1 MKKMLDI
8 LAIVLPL
15 ILLFLPFLRRL
26 YTGKA
31 EKNAEPAVRSPW
43 VIRFISGLLIVTLL
57 LIGIVRYIFFNNSS
71 SGPGDSI
78 PEPLSVSKHSSAF
91 NESLQNVLNAYYNL
105 AGAFASGDTSSIH
118 TTAVVLKNAFDNFKM
133 EELKKDSTIY
143 LTAIDPVGNSKA
155 ELESILIDPSMDEK
169 RGSLNILSDNLRS
182 LLVVVKYDLTKVY
195 WMQCD
200 LAFGEDK
207 PGNWLSRSVDSKNPY
222 SLKDGKPC
230 GFPKDTLNYMQQEPV
245 K

>member
-1 MKKMLDI
+1 MKKILDL
-8 LAIVLPL
+8 LAIILPL
-15 ILLFLPFLRRL
+15 ILLFLPLLGKL
-26 YTGKA
+26 YTGRPK
-31 EKNAEPAVRSPW
+31 KNAESVLRSPW
-43 VIRFISGLLIVTLL
+43 IIRFISTFLVVTLL
-57 LIGIVRYIFFNNSS
+57 LTGIIRYVFFSNAS
-71 SGPGDSI
+71 SGSGDSI
-78 PEPLSVSKHSSAF
+78 PEPLSVSKHSSDF
-91 NESLQNVLNAYYNL
+91 NESLQNILNAYYNL

-118 TTAVVLKNAFDNFKM
+118 TTAVALKNAFGNFKM
-133 EELKKDSTIY
+133 EELKQDSTIY
-143 LTAIDPVGNSKA
+143 LTAIDPVSNSKA

-169 RGSLNILSDNLRS
+169 RGSLNILSDNLRN

-200 LAFGEDK
+200 QAFGEDK
-207 PGNWLSRSVDSKNPY
+207 PGNWLSRSIDSKNPY